1 MFFFPGKIIDYFYPV
16 LNDGTGMKKE
26 SGPFRFKQ
34 FIVHHDRCAMKVGTD
49 AVLLGA
55 WTNVAGAKTILDI
68 GTGSGILSL
77 MLAQRTPSNTK
88 IDAVEIE
95 QSDFLQATENARH
108 SPWPEKINVHH
119 TSIQTYQTQT
129 QYDLIICNPP
139 FFVNSLLPPSPSRKQ
154 ARHTGAL
161 SNGDLL
167 AAVKRLLSRAGTF
180 SVILPTAEGVQF
192 QSAAKEFGL
201 YPSRLLAFFPRKQK
215 TSERWLMEFTFKQQ
229 SAPTEKLIL
238 HDQGNQWSDEYKAL
252 TGDFYLHV

>member
-1 MFFFPGKIIDYFYPV
+1 
-16 LNDGTGMKKE
+16 MKKE
-26 SGPFRFKQ
+26 SGTFRFRQ

-55 WTNVAGAKTILDI
+55 WTSVAGAKTILDV

-77 MLAQRTPSNTK
+77 MLAQRTPAETR

-95 QSDFLQATENARH
+95 QPDFLQATENARQ
-108 SPWPEKINVHH
+108 SPWAEKINVHH
-119 TSIQTYQTQT
+119 TSIQSYQTEK

-154 ARHTGAL
+154 ARHTGSL
-161 SNGDLL
+161 SNRDLL
-167 AAVKRLLSRAGTF
+167 AAVIRLLSRAGIF

-192 QSAAKEFGL
+192 QFAAEELGL

-215 TSERWLMEFTFKQQ
+215 PPERCLIEFTFKQR
-229 SAPTEKLIL
+229 SPFTENLIL
-238 HDQGNQWSDEYKAL
+238 HEQGNQWSEEYKTLAR
-252 TGDFYLHV
+252 DFYLYV